1 MMGKIKGALFGL
13 AVGDALGVP
22 VEFRPRQELSIR
34 PVNTMRAFGSW
45 NQPAGTWSDD
55 SSLAFCLAESLAKG
69 YDLND
74 IAQNFVN
81 WMQHGYWGAHHK
93 VFDIGGTTR
102 FSIGR
107 LTKGI
112 SPSLSGAAMED
123 DNGNGSLMRIMP
135 LLFYIKGMPITER
148 YARAKEVSAIT
159 HGHFR
164 SVFSCFI
171 YLELAL
177 RIFNGHSAEEAYYK
191 MRHEVLA
198 FANQQNFLKKEI
210 EYFKRILHGDIKT
223 QHETAIH
230 SSGYV
235 LRTLE
240 ASIWCLLNTDN
251 YAGAVLKAVN
261 LGDDTDTTGCVTG
274 GLAGLL
280 YGYDDIPISWI
291 ETLARK
297 EDISNLCER
306 LNQQILK

>member
-1 MMGKIKGALFGL
+1 MMEKIKGALFGL

-22 VEFRPRQELSIR
+22 VEFRPRQELNIR

-55 SSLAFCLAESLAKG
+55 SSLAFCLAESLTKG

-102 FSIGR
+102 FSIDR

-135 LLFYIKGMPITER
+135 LLFYIKGMPVTER
-148 YARAKEVSAIT
+148 YARAKEASAIT

-164 SVFSCFI
+164 SIFSCFI

-177 RIFNGHSAEEAYYK
+177 QILTGHSAEEAYYK
-191 MRHEVLA
+191 MKHEVLE
-198 FANQQNFLKKEI
+198 FTKRQNFNQKEI
-210 EYFKRILHGDIKT
+210 ECFKRILHGDIKA
-223 QHETAIH
+223 QHESAIH
-230 SSGYV
+230 
-235 LRTLE
+235 
-240 ASIWCLLNTDN
+240 
-251 YAGAVLKAVN
+251 
-261 LGDDTDTTGCVTG
+261 
-274 GLAGLL
+274 
-280 YGYDDIPISWI
+280 
-291 ETLARK
+291 
-297 EDISNLCER
+297 
-306 LNQQILK
+306 

>member
-1 MMGKIKGALFGL
+1 MIEKIKGALFGL
-13 AVGDALGVP
+13 AVGDALGMP
-22 VEFRPRQELSIR
+22 VEFRQREELKIR
-34 PVNTMRAFGSW
+34 PVNTMRGNGTW

-55 SSLAFCLAESLAKG
+55 SSLTFCLAESLTKG

-74 IAQNFVN
+74 IAQNFIN

-107 LTKGI
+107 LTKGT
-112 SPSLSGAAMED
+112 SPLLSGAAMEE

-135 LLFYIKGMPITER
+135 LLFFIKDLPIDER
-148 YARAKEVSAIT
+148 YARIKEVSAIT
-159 HGHFR
+159 HAHFR

-177 RIFNGHSAEEAYYK
+177 HILEGLGAEEAYLK
-191 MRHEVLA
+191 MKNEVLA
-198 FANQQNFLKKEI
+198 FANQQGFSKQEM
-210 EYFKRILHGDIKT
+210 ERFKRILLGDIKN
-223 QHETAIH
+223 ENESAIH

-235 LRTLE
+235 LHTLE

-251 YAGAVLKAVN
+251 YASAVLKAVN
-261 LGDDTDTTGCVTG
+261 LGGDTDTTGCITG

-280 YGYDDIPISWI
+280 YGYEDILTVWVDMI
-291 ETLARK
+291 ARK
-297 EDISNLCER
+297 VDILNLCER
-306 LNQQILK
+306 LNKQLIK